1 MPVHKLSD
9 QPLPLSKYISDQIW
23 YACNVFTLPGVG
35 EGEGVRVDVVLPLD
49 DVLLPCDRWGVID
62 ELPLVELLGE
72 VVLEVVLNA
81 AGTEAGFLLL

>member
-1 MPVHKLSD
+1 M
-9 QPLPLSKYISDQIW
+9 
-23 YACNVFTLPGVG
+23 
-35 EGEGVRVDVVLPLD
+35 DVVLPLD
-49 DVLLPCDRWGVID
+49 DVLLPCERWGVID